1 MRKSVAFILM
11 IGLLIT
17 AGFNL
22 GHSQSEGP
30 KSGPAYVGDSAPTV
44 DLIIK
49 NYDRLGAETRGITVI
64 GIHRINDTEYKIIT
78 NPYSGKGASSSDVLY
93 DLWKLESK
101 EWVMVRPNVSAVLH
115 IKVLNY

>member
-1 MRKSVAFILM
+1 MKKTVVFILL
-11 IGLLIT
+11 IGLLIA

-22 GHSQSEGP
+22 SHSQSEGP
-30 KSGPAYVGDSAPTV
+30 KSGSAYVGDTAPTV

-49 NYDRLGAETRGITVI
+49 NYERLGPDCKGIMVT
-64 GIHRINDTEYKIIT
+64 GIHKINDTEYKIIT
-78 NPYSGKGASSSDVLY
+78 NPYVGKGASSSDVLY

-101 EWVMVRPNVSAVLH
+101 EWVMVRPNVSVALH